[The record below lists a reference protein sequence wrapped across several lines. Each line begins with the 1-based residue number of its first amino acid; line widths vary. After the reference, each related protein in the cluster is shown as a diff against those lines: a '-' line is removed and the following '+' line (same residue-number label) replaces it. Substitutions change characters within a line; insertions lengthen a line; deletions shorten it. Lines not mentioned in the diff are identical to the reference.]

1 MLCYN
6 GEPDIGSIIDDDD
19 INAVINELIKFKNP
33 NYNHH
38 HIIENFEEKFKN
50 KILCKYAIS
59 VNSCATGLDMVLHA
73 LDIMPGD
80 EIISCAI
87 NFHGTHLS
95 IINSGAKLILAEAD
109 DNLNIDINDL
119 SKKITK
125 RTRAILITHM
135 NGVSCNID
143 SIKKLIDGTN
153 IKLIED
159 AARALGSKY
168 NSEYVGKNS
177 WACVFS
183 FQYKKQIT
191 TLGEGGM
198 IVTDDE
204 SLYQKLLNYRSFGMG
219 RTWGTNYKMTSV
231 QAAMGISQITKLDK
245 IIDLRRQIAKK
256 RNIFIK
262 NNVSNFKLPLDNE
275 IYYNSYYIYTLLT
288 PQNWNKNMRD
298 KLIFDLKIES
308 NINAI
313 IANAPTYLTNEFIR
327 YNCDVSSLE
336 YSEWIGEHIICLPI
350 HPNMSELY
358 NEYLLKRFVETVQKI
373 ETMK

>member
-1 MLCYN
+1 MLYNN

-19 INAVINELIKFKNP
+19 INAVLNELMKFKNP

-38 HIIENFEEKFKN
+38 NIIEKFEEKFKN
-50 KILCKYAIS
+50 KILCKYAVS
-59 VNSCATGLDMVLHA
+59 VNSCATGLDMVLRA
-73 LDIMPGD
+73 LEIMPGD

-95 IINSGAKLILAEAD
+95 IINSGAKLILAEAN

-119 SKKITK
+119 SNKITK
-125 RTRAILITHM
+125 RTRAILVTHM
-135 NGVSCNID
+135 NGVSCDID

-159 AARALGSKY
+159 AARSLGSKY
-168 NSEYVGKNS
+168 KSEHVGKNS

-198 IVTDDE
+198 IATNDE
-204 SLYQKLLNYRSFGMG
+204 NLYKKLLNYRSFGMG

-231 QAAMGISQITKLDK
+231 QAAMGISQISKLDE

-256 RNIFIK
+256 RNIFIS
-262 NNVSNFKLPLDNE
+262 NNASNFLLPLDNE

-288 PQNWNKNMRD
+288 PHNWNKSMRD
-298 KLIFDLKIES
+298 ELILDLKTGS

-313 IANAPTYLTNEFIR
+313 IANGPTYLTNEFIS
-327 YNCDVSSLE
+327 YNCDSSSLE
-336 YSEWIGEHIICLPI
+336 HSEWIGEHIICLPI
-350 HPNMSELY
+350 HPNMSESY
-358 NEYLLKRFVETVQKI
+358 NEYLLKQFVETAQKI
-373 ETMK
+373 ETIK